1 MSSLDFTVEELLAN
15 DYDSVDEEFLE
26 DFFVEAKE
34 HIENIEMKLLELEK
48 NSSDPE
54 IINSIFR
61 SYHTIKGLAGFVSQL
76 LIQKIAHT
84 TETLMDLCRNNE
96 INATKKIIDI
106 ILLST
111 DLINKICQEQSLNK
125 NENFI
130 KTTCN
135 HLKYIQNV
143 IENKETKDS
152 TSTEIP
158 LEDESSGHLQSPKI
172 GEILEHRDILDKEDI
187 QGILKKQN
195 ENTEMLFGEI
205 AVKEQKASPK
215 DVVEAVRT
223 QTKVNT
229 NEYMRVPLSKIEHL
243 TNMIGE
249 LMITHSVIEQ
259 STLNSYGA
267 NNNSISSNFLKVSRI
282 TKDIQ
287 NLAMNLKM
295 VSLKSTFQK
304 ISRIARDT
312 ISELDKNIMFIIQGE
327 NTEIDRSVA
336 EKILEP
342 LVHLVKNAISHGI
355 ESSAEERVANSK
367 ALQGLVTVSAYSKR
381 GFVYIEVADDGKGLS
396 TERIYQKALEKNLI
410 DSNRNYSDKEIQEF
424 ILLPGFSTAEKV
436 DSISGR
442 GVGMDVVKTEVQKI
456 GGKLDINSQINKGTT
471 FILKLPI
478 NNAVMNGTIVNLAK
492 SNYIIPTINVKQII
506 QPKNKQWIY
515 MQNKQSMIKV
525 REDVIPVINIWRIFN
540 QKKSK
545 DYKPAL
551 IIILEMEHALK
562 ALPID
567 SITGRQEIV
576 LKPLGE
582 EFKNLNFFSGS
593 SILADGAVSLIFDI
607 ENLFKLDEGAL

>member
-1 MSSLDFTVEELLAN
+1 MSGLDFTIEELLAN

-84 TETLMDLCRNNE
+84 TETLMDLCRNSE
-96 INATKKIIDI
+96 ISATKKIIDI

-130 KTTCN
+130 KTACS
-135 HLKYIQNV
+135 HLEYIQNV
-143 IENKETKDS
+143 IENKGESFDI
-152 TSTEIP
+152 EAP
-158 LEDESSGHLQSPKI
+158 LELEELSVQQQVLKL
-172 GEILEHRDILDKEDI
+172 GEILENQDILDEEDI
-187 QGILKKQN
+187 QDILEKQN

-205 AVKEQKASPK
+205 AVKDKKATPK
-215 DVVEAVRT
+215 DVVDAIRT

-229 NEYMRVPLSKIEHL
+229 NEYMRVPLSKIELL

-259 STLNSYGA
+259 SAINKTSTETNST
-267 NNNSISSNFLKVSRI
+267 SSNFLKVSRI
-282 TKDIQ
+282 TKDLQ

-312 ISELDKNIMFIIQGE
+312 ISELDKNIMFITQGE
-327 NTEIDRSVA
+327 NTEIDRSVT

-355 ESSAEERVANSK
+355 ESERTLNNKVS
-367 ALQGLVTVSAYSKR
+367 QGLVTVSAYSKR
-381 GFVYIEVADDGKGLS
+381 GFVYIEVADDGKGLN
-396 TERIYQKALEKNLI
+396 TEKLYQKALEKNLI
-410 DSNRNYSDKEIQEF
+410 DPNRNYSDKEIQEF

-436 DSISGR
+436 DNISGR

-456 GGKLDINSQINKGTT
+456 GGKLDINSQVNKGTT

-478 NNAVMNGTIVNLAK
+478 NNAVMNGTIVNIDK

-506 QPKNKQWIY
+506 QPKAEQWIY

-525 REDVIPVINIWRIFN
+525 REDVIPVIDIWRIFDR
-540 QKKSK
+540 KKTEN
-545 DYKPAL
+545 YRPEL
-551 IIILEMEHALK
+551 IIILEMEHILK

-593 SILADGAVSLIFDI
+593 SILADGTVSLIFDI
-607 ENLFKLDEGAL
+607 ENLFKMDEGAF

>member
-1 MSSLDFTVEELLAN
+1 MSGLDFTVEELLAN

-96 INATKKIIDI
+96 ISATKKIIDI

-130 KTTCN
+130 RTACN
-135 HLKYIQNV
+135 HLESIQNV
-143 IENKETKDS
+143 IESKDS
-152 TSTEIP
+152 ELSLDIEV
-158 LEDESSGHLQSPKI
+158 EVSSEVQSPKI
-172 GEILEHRDILDKEDI
+172 GEILEQHDVLDEDDIQDILE
-187 QGILKKQN
+187 KQS
-195 ENTEMLFGEI
+195 ENTEMMFGEI
-205 AVKEQKASPK
+205 AVKEQKATPK
-215 DVVEAVRT
+215 EVVEAVRT
-223 QTKVNT
+223 QAKVNT

-259 STLNSYGA
+259 STINKFRTED
-267 NNNSISSNFLKVSRI
+267 NSISSNFLKVSRI

-312 ISELDKNIMFIIQGE
+312 IFELDKNIMFITQGE

-355 ESSAEERVANSK
+355 ESSAEERVSLSK
-367 ALQGLVTVSAYSKR
+367 AVQGLVTVSAYSKR
-381 GFVYIEVADDGKGLS
+381 GFVYIEVADDGKGLNK
-396 TERIYQKALEKNLI
+396 ERIYQKAIEKKLI

-506 QPKNKQWIY
+506 QPKNEQWVYI
-515 MQNKQSMIKV
+515 QSKQSMIKV
-525 REDVIPVINIWRIFN
+525 REDVIPVIDIWRIFD
-540 QKKSK
+540 QTKSK
-545 DYKPAL
+545 DYEPEL
-551 IIILEMEHALK
+551 IIILEMEHTLK